1 MMLLLEPVR
10 PYITTPQQD
19 ITITLSN
26 VNELKSFRLILIC
39 IATGIPAPTITWTS
53 NTGIIF
59 PVSNVLSVSVVHL
72 RKNTE
77 VDIFTCT
84 AMNIVGRDIRQI
96 RVVKSIQLP
105 APENP
110 NVHNV
115 SANSMVIKWVRYE
128 LVNYVSYYEI
138 CVGIP
143 GEIECRQRIKTH
155 NMHYTIESLQ
165 ASSQYN
171 ITIVAYTNFG
181 TSPRSGALLVTT
193 ADQGKQCWNW
203 G

>member
-1 MMLLLEPVR
+1 MMFLLEPFQ

-19 ITITLSN
+19 KNITLTN
-26 VNELKSFRLILIC
+26 VKEFQSFRLVQKC
-39 IATGIPAPTITWTS
+39 IATGIPAPSTTWTS
-53 NTGIIF
+53 NTGRIF
-59 PVSNVLSVSVVHL
+59 LVGNVLSVSVVHL

-77 VDIFTCT
+77 VDIFNCT

-115 SANSMVIKWVRYE
+115 SANSIAIKWVQYE
-128 LVNYVSYYEI
+128 LVNCVLYYEI

-143 GEIECRQRIKTH
+143 GEIGCRQRNTTYNRQNVIR
-155 NMHYTIESLQ
+155 SLQ

-171 ITIVAYTNFG
+171 ITIVVYTNFG
-181 TSPRSGALLVTT
+181 TSPRSDTLFVTT
-193 ADQGKQCWNW
+193 DPGK
-203 G
+203 